1 MIIILQK
8 RQKMGTFAG
17 FQNIDG
23 KIGHRGNIT
32 GEYEEEEEEEEENHF
47 ILILFDFS
55 R

>member
-17 FQNIDG
+17 
-23 KIGHRGNIT
+23 
-32 GEYEEEEEEEEENHF
+32 EEEEEEEEENHF